1 MVFILMLV
9 LALAAGTLSEE
20 DASVRQATPLPPAPR
35 CDPTYMYRTFDG
47 TCNNLNFPRFGQAGT
62 IFQRLMGPATYAND
76 LSAIRLAKSGNRL
89 PSTRLISTKVTVN
102 SSFFDYDAS
111 LITMQWGQFM
121 DHDLTQTPQ
130 FPITGGCCDGGLF
143 GNVKANPNADCLHIP
158 IPSGDPVYSNV
169 NCMNMIRSTYGP
181 RLDGTMPPHRQQINA
196 ITHWIDGSQIYGNN
210 NSTAQSLRDRSSGKG
225 LLAFSV
231 QNGKVLLPTSPSTC
245 ADCFVAGDNRV
256 REQPLL
262 TVMHTLWLREHNRV
276 AKALYAKFGPS
287 RSDEFYYQEA
297 RRIVIAEIQH
307 ITYREYLP
315 VILGPEVPL
324 IPFDTQ
330 FNPAIFNEFAT
341 AAYRMGHSQLRS
353 FIKLFEADG
362 TGSDQSFFLGNS
374 FLTGSFRLLNPKF
387 IDNALRGQLLVP
399 AHSVDECF
407 APDITSQLFRTTT
420 ALGADLVAINM
431 QRGRDHG
438 LPPYIIARQIAL
450 ENSGPQPYPP
460 PPLPK
465 TFYDLTYTHSL
476 EVIEKLKAVYESVED
491 IDLYIGGVTEKPLP
505 GAAVGPTFAHII
517 AQQFNNLRWTD
528 RFFYANSGHPVSFTP
543 RQFDEIWKV
552 SLARIICDNNDGTIT
567 QIQPMAFR
575 MPSRY
580 NMPIPC
586 YNIPGI
592 NFNYY

>member
-1 MVFILMLV
+1 MMSILMLV

-20 DASVRQATPLPPAPR
+20 DASVRQAAPLPPAPT
-35 CDPTYMYRTFDG
+35 CDPTYRYRTFDG

-76 LSAIRLAKSGNRL
+76 LSAIRLAKSGNPL
-89 PSTRLISTKVTVN
+89 PSTRLISTTVTVN
-102 SSFFDYDAS
+102 SSVFDYDAA

-130 FPITGGCCDGGLF
+130 FTITGGCCDGGRF
-143 GNVKANPNADCLHIP
+143 GNVTANPNAECLHIP

-210 NSTAQSLRDRSSGKG
+210 NSTAQLLRDTSSGKG

-231 QNGKVLLPTSPSTC
+231 QNGQVLLPTSPSTC

-276 AKALYAKFGPS
+276 ANALYAKFGSS

-297 RRIVIAEIQH
+297 RRIVIAEFQH

-315 VILGPEVPL
+315 VILGPEIPVP
-324 IPFDTQ
+324 PFDTR
-330 FNPAIFNEFAT
+330 FNPAIFNEFA
-341 AAYRMGHSQLRS
+341 AAAFRMGHSQLRS

-362 TGSDQSFFLGNS
+362 TASNQSFFLGNS
-374 FLTGSFRLLNPKF
+374 FLTGAFRLLNPKF
-387 IDNALRGQLLVP
+387 IDNALRGQLLTP
-399 AHSVDECF
+399 AQSVDECF
-407 APDITSQLFRTTT
+407 APDVTSQLFRTTT

-438 LPPYIIARQIAL
+438 LPPYVRARQIAL
-450 ENSGPQPYPP
+450 ENSGLKPYPP
-460 PPLPK
+460 PPPPM
-465 TFYDLTYTHSL
+465 TFDDLAPTHSL
-476 EVIEKLKAVYESVED
+476 EVIKSLKAVYKSVED
-491 IDLYIGGVTEKPLP
+491 IDLYIGGVTERPLP
-505 GAAVGPTFAHII
+505 GAAVGPTFAYII
-517 AQQFNNLRWTD
+517 AQQFDNLRRTD
-528 RFFYANSGHPVSFTP
+528 RFFYANLGQTVSFTP
-543 RQFDEIWKV
+543 RQFDEIRKV

-567 QIQPMAFR
+567 HIQPMAFR
-575 MPSRY
+575 RPSRY

-586 YNIPGI
+586 ANIPEV